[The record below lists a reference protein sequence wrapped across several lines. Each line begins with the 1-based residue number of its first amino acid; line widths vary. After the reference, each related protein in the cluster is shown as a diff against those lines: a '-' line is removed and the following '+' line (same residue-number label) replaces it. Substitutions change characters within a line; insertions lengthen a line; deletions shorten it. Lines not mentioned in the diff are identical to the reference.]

1 MTGGLLR
8 DYEERFIA
16 SFAANLGSCSITRAE
31 LRGIIDDM
39 RLAWDKGIRKLCIQT
54 DSKAAIS
61 LIRDVGNLEHR
72 HASLVEQFHS
82 LWNQDWEVTIHHIY
96 REANNSTDY
105 LACCKF
111 AKN

>member
-16 SFAANLGSCSITRAE
+16 SFAANLSSCSITRAE

-61 LIRDVGNLEHR
+61 LI
-72 HASLVEQFHS
+72 
-82 LWNQDWEVTIHHIY
+82 
-96 REANNSTDY
+96 
-105 LACCKF
+105 
-111 AKN
+111 

>member
-1 MTGGLLR
+1 
-8 DYEERFIA
+8 
-16 SFAANLGSCSITRAE
+16 
-31 LRGIIDDM
+31 M

-61 LIRDVGNLEHR
+61 LIRD
-72 HASLVEQFHS
+72 
-82 LWNQDWEVTIHHIY
+82 DWEVTIHHIY